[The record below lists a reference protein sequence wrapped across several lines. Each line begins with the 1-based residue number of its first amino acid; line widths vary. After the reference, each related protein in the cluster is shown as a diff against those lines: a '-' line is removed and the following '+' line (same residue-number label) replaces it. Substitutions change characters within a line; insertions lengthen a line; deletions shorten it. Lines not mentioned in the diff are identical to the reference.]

1 MNTRTKVFGGLLI
14 LALIPCGIWA
24 AQQVSTQSSS
34 DTNISINSRNYPDFS
49 WIYVRQGGE
58 LTIGAGE
65 SQDWNKLKHQGNA
78 YQTDYLWV
86 KTAGKSY
93 VITDPALVNQV
104 KEAVRPMQLQ
114 GEKMQRLGEQM
125 QVKGDAISAETS
137 KLLINLTSNEKDT
150 EVNTQIES
158 LGTSMEVMGKEMEQL
173 GEEHQALVDVAEKQV
188 YELAQNAIKN
198 GTAVLAP

>member
-24 AQQVSTQSSS
+24 AQQVSTRSSS

-65 SQDWNKLKHQGNA
+65 SQDWNKLKRQGNA

>member
-24 AQQVSTQSSS
+24 AQQVSTQSSTE
-34 DTNISINSRNYPDFS
+34 TNISINSSNYPDFS

-65 SQDWNKLKHQGNA
+65 SQDWNKLKRQGNA

-125 QVKGDAISAETS
+125 QVKSDAISAETS

-173 GEEHQALVDVAEKQV
+173 GEAHQALVDVAEKQV
-188 YELAQNAIKN
+188 YKLAQNAIKN

>member
-1 MNTRTKVFGGLLI
+1 MNTRTKVFGGLFI

-24 AQQVSTQSSS
+24 AQQASSQSSTE
-34 DTNISINSRNYPDFS
+34 TNISINSRNYPDFS
-49 WIYVRQGGE
+49 WIYVRQDGE

-65 SQDWNKLKHQGNA
+65 SQDWNKLKDQKNP

-86 KTAGKSY
+86 KTAGNRY
-93 VITDPALVNQV
+93 VVTDPALVNQV

-125 QVKGDAISAETS
+125 QVKGDAISAETN
-137 KLLINLTSNEKDT
+137 KLLVNLASGEKDT
-150 EVNTQIES
+150 EVNEQIES
-158 LGTSMEVMGKEMEQL
+158 LGESMEVMGEEMEQL
-173 GEEHQALVDVAEKQV
+173 GDEHQELVNVAEKQV
-188 YELAQNAIKN
+188 YELVQNAIKN

>member
-24 AQQVSTQSSS
+24 TQQTSTQSSTE
-34 DTNISINSRNYPDFS
+34 TNISINSSNYPDFS
-49 WIYVRQGGE
+49 WIYVRQDGE

-65 SQDWNKLKHQGNA
+65 SQDWNTLKQQGNS

-86 KTAGKSY
+86 KTGGNRY

-104 KEAVRPMQLQ
+104 KEAVRPMQIQ

-125 QVKGDAISAETS
+125 QVKGDAISAETNN
-137 KLLINLTSNEKDT
+137 LLVNLASGEKDA
-150 EVNTQIES
+150 ESNAQIES
-158 LGTSMEVMGKEMEQL
+158 LGASMEVMGKEMEQL
-173 GEEHQALVDVAEKQV
+173 GDEHQKLVNIAEKQV

>member
-1 MNTRTKVFGGLLI
+1 MNTHTKIFGGLLI

-24 AQQVSTQSSS
+24 AQQASTQSSS
-34 DTNISINSRNYPDFS
+34 DTQISINSRNYPDFS
-49 WIYVRQGGE
+49 WIYVRQDGE

-65 SQDWNKLKHQGNA
+65 SQDWNKLKRQGNA

-86 KTAGKSY
+86 KTGGNRY

-104 KEAVRPMQLQ
+104 KEAVRPMQIQ

-137 KLLINLTSNEKDT
+137 KLVANIASGEKDA
-150 EVNTQIES
+150 EVNAQIES
-158 LGTSMEVMGKEMEQL
+158 LGASMDVMGKEMEQL

>member
-34 DTNISINSRNYPDFS
+34 DTNISINNRNYPDFS

-65 SQDWNKLKHQGNA
+65 SQDWNKLKRQGNA

-93 VITDPALVNQV
+93 VITDPALANQV

-125 QVKGDAISAETS
+125 QVKSDAISAETS

-173 GEEHQALVDVAEKQV
+173 GEAHQALVDVAEKQV
-188 YELAQNAIKN
+188 YKLAQNAIKN